1 MVFLDSFA
9 MSIPKA
15 RQGPSPP
22 TVEQILED
30 LVAAS
35 DEDVVFKSPVHVV
48 VERETQ
54 TRNASGHSREEKV
67 LQQTVGG
74 KEVTDDK
81 LNTGETTMKGHS
93 NEQLYDKVASF
104 LEQFKSLETAQ
115 EELNSLEGDLNSKKE
130 GLEEAI
136 SRVKEAWNV
145 DKNDG

>member
-1 MVFLDSFA
+1 MT
-9 MSIPKA
+9 
-15 RQGPSPP
+15 G
-22 TVEQILED
+22 
-30 LVAAS
+30 
-35 DEDVVFKSPVHVV
+35 
-48 VERETQ
+48 
-54 TRNASGHSREEKV
+54 
-67 LQQTVGG
+67 
-74 KEVTDDK
+74 DK

-93 NEQLYDKVASF
+93 SEQLYDKVASF